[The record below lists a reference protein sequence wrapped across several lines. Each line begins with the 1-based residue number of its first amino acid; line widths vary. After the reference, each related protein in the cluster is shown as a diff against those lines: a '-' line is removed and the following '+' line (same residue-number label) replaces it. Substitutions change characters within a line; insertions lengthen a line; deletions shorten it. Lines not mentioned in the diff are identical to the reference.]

1 MKVKEL
7 IDELKD
13 YPEDT
18 EVIVLDIAWDE
29 NMDIIAVINSDDYE
43 SVAVQNSDDYENVVV
58 IAAKS

>member
-7 IDELKD
+7 IDKLKD

-18 EVIVLDIAWDE
+18 EVIVLDITWGDD
-29 NMDIIAVINSDDYE
+29 MDIIAV
-43 SVAVQNSDDYENVVV
+43 QNYENVVV

>member
-7 IDELKD
+7 INKLKD

-18 EVIVLDIAWDE
+18 EVIVLDIALGD
-29 NMDIIAVINSDDYE
+29 NMDII
-43 SVAVQNSDDYENVVV
+43 AVQNSDDYENVVV

>member
-7 IDELKD
+7 IDKLKD

-18 EVIVLDIAWDE
+18 EVIVLDIALGD
-29 NMDIIAVINSDDYE
+29 NMDIIAV
-43 SVAVQNSDDYENVVV
+43 QNSDYYENVVV

>member
-7 IDELKD
+7 IDKLKD

-18 EVIVLDIAWDE
+18 EVIVLDVAWDD
-29 NMDIIAVINSDDYE
+29 NMDI
-43 SVAVQNSDDYENVVV
+43 VAVQNSDDYENVVV

>member
-7 IDELKD
+7 IDKLKD

-18 EVIVLDIAWDE
+18 EVIVLDIDWGD
-29 NMDIIAVINSDDYE
+29 NMDIIT
-43 SVAVQNSDDYENVVV
+43 VQNSDDYENVIV

>member
-7 IDELKD
+7 IDKLKD

-18 EVIVLDIAWDE
+18 EVIVLDIAWDD
-29 NMDIIAVINSDDYE
+29 NMDII
-43 SVAVQNSDDYENVVV
+43 AVQNSDDYENVVE

>member
-7 IDELKD
+7 IDKLKD

-18 EVIVLDIAWDE
+18 EIIVLDIAWGD
-29 NMDIIAVINSDDYE
+29 NIDIIAV
-43 SVAVQNSDDYENVVV
+43 QNYENVVV

>member
-7 IDELKD
+7 IDKLKD

-18 EVIVLDIAWDE
+18 EVIVLDIAWDD
-29 NMDIIAVINSDDYE
+29 NMDIIAV
-43 SVAVQNSDDYENVVV
+43 QNYENAVV

>member
-7 IDELKD
+7 IDKLKD

-18 EVIVLDIAWDE
+18 EVIVLDIAWGDD
-29 NMDIIAVINSDDYE
+29 MDIIAV
-43 SVAVQNSDDYENVVV
+43 QNYENVVV